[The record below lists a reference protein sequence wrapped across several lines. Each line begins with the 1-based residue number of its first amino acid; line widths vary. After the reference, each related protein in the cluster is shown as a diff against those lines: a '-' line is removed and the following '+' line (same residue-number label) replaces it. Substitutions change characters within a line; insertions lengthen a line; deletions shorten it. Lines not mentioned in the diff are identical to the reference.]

1 MKARAGTPGTTGTHT
16 GTGAAGGHIHQLIN
30 LAAALTTAAT
40 NAAAANTAAGSPAA
54 ASSTAASA
62 SGGSGAGSSGAGAD
76 PVVPAP
82 LGVNLDSLG
91 DAEVIEWARTVEHLS
106 RYIQA

>member
-30 LAAALTTAAT
+30 LAAALTTATTTDAT
-40 NAAAANTAAGSPAA
+40 TDATARTAAA
-54 ASSTAASA
+54 
-62 SGGSGAGSSGAGAD
+62 SGAGAD

-82 LGVNLDSLG
+82 LGVSLDSLG